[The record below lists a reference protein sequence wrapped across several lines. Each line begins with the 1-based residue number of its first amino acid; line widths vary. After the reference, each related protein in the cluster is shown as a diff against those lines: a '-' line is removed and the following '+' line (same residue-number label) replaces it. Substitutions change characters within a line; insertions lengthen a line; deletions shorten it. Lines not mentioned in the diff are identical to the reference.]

1 MGSSCWVSN
10 NASRRFLMLSTRYI
24 TRKANN
30 TSRVLHSRI
39 ACHNIDLKIFHDIAY
54 PNRSFSKRP
63 IRNFRPIENF
73 MQDMT
78 SEIIHSTIAYNYYD
92 SQIFHNIMLPLSKFV
107 DTTDSFHSWKGKFS
121 ARTYKHTPPLDNLM

>member
-1 MGSSCWVSN
+1 MTL
-10 NASRRFLMLSTRYI
+10 R
-24 TRKANN
+24 
-30 TSRVLHSRI
+30 
-39 ACHNIDLKIFHDIAY
+39 Y

-92 SQIFHNIMLPLSKFV
+92 SQIFHDIMLPLSKFV
-107 DTTDSFHSWKGKFS
+107 DTTDSFHSWKGKKTSFVTKVIK
-121 ARTYKHTPPLDNLM
+121 RTLTRQR